1 MYQCEILPHSFE
13 ARMKVNILEGSL
25 WHFRTFRISLL
36 ECLNVLDRLRLV
48 GLQRGG
54 DVSNELRKGNR
65 TSPIWIKPNFPS
77 RKPRNKV
84 TTDYGESK

>member
-25 WHFRTFRISLL
+25 RHFRTFRISLL

-48 GLQRGG
+48 GLQRG
-54 DVSNELRKGNR
+54 VEGNR

-84 TTDYGESK
+84 TTDYGESR